1 MEKRVTKDRS
11 SPNQSILNEYESK
24 KLLEKYGVNVVP
36 TYVVRSKREILDV
49 AEKLEYPVVLKVLSP
64 DIVHKTEY
72 GGVILS
78 IQNEG
83 ELLKA
88 YAKLSTI
95 SKTMTLQKM
104 IHGFEFSVGIS
115 YDKTFGKTIMFG
127 VGGVLMELLKD
138 YTLRILPIDC
148 KDAESMVDELKIS
161 KVFHGYRNININKK
175 ATVELLLKVAELSE
189 KESIK
194 EMDLNPVFINEEG
207 YTVADAR
214 IVIYNQ
220 NEAKRRKRTRRI
232 EDISFFFNPK
242 NVAVIGASRI
252 DGKPGNTIVRNLV
265 NLGFKGKI
273 FPVNP
278 NTDEV
283 LGIKCYP
290 SILDVEEEVDVAI
303 IAIPSKYAV
312 DAVKQC
318 AKKGVKGIIIISSG
332 FSEGWS
338 KGEEIEREILR
349 ISKEVGMRVIGPNTT
364 GVFNSYSKFT
374 SSFALIPELRMGNV
388 GIIAQTGL
396 FVGVLLDQILSAHR
410 FGISKVIGLGNKCDV
425 DECEALSYL
434 LSDEKTKVIGMY
446 LEGIN
451 DGYTFFEMLKKS
463 NKPIVILKSGK
474 TRAGIK
480 SAVSH
485 TASLAVSD
493 EVFNALVKQTGAI
506 RVNDFEEFIDTLKAI
521 SLLPPLKGNR
531 VGVIHYTGAG
541 CVTAADAIEE
551 NGLLI
556 SRLEEKTLKELRKIF
571 PEWHRINNPVDLYPA
586 IEEVGANEAYN
597 TAIELLIRDKNVDC
611 LIVAL
616 WASKSF
622 ETPKIDFKLLKGLRE
637 KPIIFCVEGDVEVY
651 HKLSTE
657 IEENGFPTYSSAVKA
672 AKILSIISRLL
683 SQKLKR

>member
-1 MEKRVTKDRS
+1 MYKR
-11 SPNQSILNEYESK
+11 Q
-24 KLLEKYGVNVVP
+24 
-36 TYVVRSKREILDV
+36 
-49 AEKLEYPVVLKVLSP
+49 
-64 DIVHKTEY
+64 
-72 GGVILS
+72 
-78 IQNEG
+78 
-83 ELLKA
+83 
-88 YAKLSTI
+88 
-95 SKTMTLQKM
+95 
-104 IHGFEFSVGIS
+104 
-115 YDKTFGKTIMFG
+115 
-127 VGGVLMELLKD
+127 
-138 YTLRILPIDC
+138 LRILPIDD
-148 KDAESMVDELKIS
+148 KDAESMVDELKVS
-161 KVFHGYRNININKK
+161 KVFQGYRNIKINKK
-175 ATVELLLKVAELSE
+175 ATVELLLKVAEISE
-189 KESIK
+189 KEPIK

-214 IVIYNQ
+214 IIIYNQ
-220 NEAKRRKRTRRI
+220 NEVKRKTRTKTRRI
-232 EDISFFFNPK
+232 EDISFIFNPK
-242 NVAVIGASRI
+242 TVAVIGASRI

-273 FPVNP
+273 FPINP

-290 SILDVEEEVDVAI
+290 SILDVEERIDVAI

-312 DAVKQC
+312 DAVEQC
-318 AKKGVKGIIIISSG
+318 AKKGVRGIIIISSG

-349 ISKEVGMRVIGPNTT
+349 ISKKAGMRIIGPNTT

-374 SSFALIPELRMGNV
+374 SSFALIPELRVGNV

-434 LSDEKTKVIGMY
+434 LDDEKTKVIGMY

-451 DGYTFFEMLKKS
+451 DGYTLFEMLKNS

-480 SAVSH
+480 SAISH
-485 TASLAVSD
+485 TASIAVSD

-521 SLLPPLKGNR
+521 SLLPSLLSSPESNIKGKR

-541 CVTAADAIEE
+541 CVTTADAIEE

-616 WASKSF
+616 WAS
-622 ETPKIDFKLLKGLRE
+622 
-637 KPIIFCVEGDVEVY
+637 
-651 HKLSTE
+651 
-657 IEENGFPTYSSAVKA
+657 
-672 AKILSIISRLL
+672 
-683 SQKLKR
+683 

>member
-1 MEKRVTKDRS
+1 MEK
-11 SPNQSILNEYESK
+11 ILNEYESK
-24 KLLEKYGVNVVP
+24 KLLEKHGVDVVE
-36 TYVVRSKREILDV
+36 TYVANSKDEL
-49 AEKLEYPVVLKVLSP
+49 LEFSKKVGYPLVLKVLSTN
-64 DIVHKTEY
+64 IIHKTEHD
-72 GGVILS
+72 GVFVDIR
-78 IQNEG
+78 NEV

-95 SKTMTLQKM
+95 SKSMTVQKM
-104 IHGFEFSVGIS
+104 ANGFEFSIGINH
-115 YDKTFGKTIMFG
+115 DETFGKTIMFG
-127 VGGVLMELLKD
+127 IGGTLIELLKD
-138 YTLRILPIDC
+138 FTLRILPIDRE
-148 KDAESMVDELKIS
+148 DAEKMVDEIKVS
-161 KVFHGYRNININKK
+161 KVFQGYRNIKVNKECII
-175 ATVELLLKVAELSE
+175 ELLLKVAELVE
-189 KESIK
+189 KEPIK
-194 EMDLNPVFINEEG
+194 EMDLNPVFVNEGG
-207 YTVADAR
+207 YLVADAR

-242 NVAVIGASRI
+242 TVAVIGASRI

-273 FPVNP
+273 FPINP

-283 LGIKCYP
+283 LGIRCYP

-349 ISKEVGMRVIGPNTT
+349 ISKEVGMRIIGPNTT

-434 LSDEKTKVIGMY
+434 LDDEKTKVIGMY

-451 DGYTFFEMLKKS
+451 DGYTFFEILKNS

-480 SAVSH
+480 SAISH
-485 TASLAVSD
+485 TASIAVSD

-521 SLLPPLKGNR
+521 SLLPRFKGNR
-531 VGVIHYTGAG
+531 IGVIHYTGAG
-541 CVTAADAIEE
+541 CVTTADAIEE

-586 IEEVGANEAYN
+586 IEEVGANKAYN
-597 TAIELLIRDKNVDC
+597 TAIELLVSDKNVDC

-622 ETPKIDFKLLKGLRE
+622 EAPKIDFKLLKRLRE
-637 KPIIFCVEGDVEVY
+637 KPTIFCVEGDVEVC

-657 IEENGFPTYSSAVKA
+657 IEENGFPTYSSAVRA
-672 AKILSIISRLL
+672 AKILSVIS
-683 SQKLKR
+683 KLKRLKK